1 MFQIDKSEEVTEGP
15 TFFEKGLKLTDQ
27 PAQKIIV
34 TQFQQESRP
43 LGVIMRPYLEALM
56 RGAGTA
62 AGSAAGIGQQAL
74 SAISSALLWGYEGLK
89 NLLSKTAEYV

>member
-34 TQFQQESRP
+34 TQFQHSAGVTTSRSNHATLP
-43 LGVIMRPYLEALM
+43 
-56 RGAGTA
+56 
-62 AGSAAGIGQQAL
+62 
-74 SAISSALLWGYEGLK
+74 
-89 NLLSKTAEYV
+89 